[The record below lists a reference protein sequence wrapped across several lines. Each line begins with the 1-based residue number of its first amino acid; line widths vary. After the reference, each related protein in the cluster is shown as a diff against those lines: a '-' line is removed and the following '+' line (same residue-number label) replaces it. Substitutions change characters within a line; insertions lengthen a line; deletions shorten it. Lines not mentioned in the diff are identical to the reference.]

1 MATLTFIIGLS
12 GSGKTYLSERLKTE
26 TGAEVFT
33 NLLADDSGL
42 TALMKSLRDGKDC
55 IIDEVRFC
63 LPAYREQIL
72 QSLSQITGLVMRWIC
87 YENDLETANW
97 NVIHRTN
104 KRRSGRPFGYKPPV
118 APSLY
123 LPRRFGNNPH
133 PANLIS
139 LVFFS
144 ASSFKDNQL
153 LMLESSSFNT
163 FTDLDL

>member
-1 MATLTFIIGLS
+1 MVKITFIVGLS
-12 GSGKTYLSERLKTE
+12 GSGKTEMSERLKKE

-42 TALMKSLRDGKDC
+42 GVLIKSLRDGKDC

-72 QSLSQITGLVMRWIC
+72 QSLSHIAGLDIRWIC

-104 KRRSGRPFGYKPPV
+104 KGD
-118 APSLY
+118 
-123 LPRRFGNNPH
+123 
-133 PANLIS
+133 PAGH
-139 LVFFS
+139 
-144 ASSFKDNQL
+144 
-153 LMLESSSFNT
+153 
-163 FTDLDL
+163 LDLNLRLHPHYTYPPNAEIVPIQRI

>member
-1 MATLTFIIGLS
+1 
-12 GSGKTYLSERLKTE
+12 LKRE

-42 TALMKSLRDGKDC
+42 TALIESLRDGKDC

-72 QSLSQITGLVMRWIC
+72 QSLSQITSLDMRWIC

-104 KRRSGRPFGYKPPV
+104 KGDPEGHLDINLR
-118 APSLY
+118 LH
-123 LPRRFGNNPH
+123 PH
-133 PANLIS
+133 YTYPANAEI
-139 LVFFS
+139 VPI
-144 ASSFKDNQL
+144 QRI
-153 LMLESSSFNT
+153 
-163 FTDLDL
+163 